1 MGNCVCT
8 YERHHLLE
16 SKKHEYLEWM
26 DFTSNFDK
34 VTFKKSIILTEFTS
48 CQDIAFRSWESIHIP
63 YNETSPEDPWVINK
77 ELLLLYTRKLNKIL
91 PLNLFRTILRAIILF
106 NSDAAHKE
114 FKESLARISPLINFK
129 DLAPSMEPLFGRTN
143 INNAFLTYEGVEAC
157 KRILYLIREKYD
169 MIECCLIL
177 PRVAQILLWFLEDYE
192 VYAVL
197 CTLIQD
203 SQMHQ
208 ESPYFSFVFPFT
220 LVKHKQMVRE
230 VRKLLKNECY
240 LDTGEMDMKPVIRD
254 MVYNILVG
262 YVRPD
267 VKFI

>member
-1 MGNCVCT
+1 MET
-8 YERHHLLE
+8 
-16 SKKHEYLEWM
+16 KKHKFLDWM
-26 DFTSNFDK
+26 DFSSNFDK

-48 CQDIAFRSWESIHIP
+48 CQEIAFRCWNSIHIP
-63 YNETSPEDPWVINK
+63 NIEAKPEDPWVMNE

-91 PLNLFRTILRAIILF
+91 PLNLFRKILRAIVLF

-114 FKESLARISPLINFK
+114 FQESLDRISPLINFK

-143 INNAFLTYEGVEAC
+143 INNAFLTYEGVEVS
-157 KRILYLIREKYD
+157 KRVLYLIREKYN

-230 VRKLLKNECY
+230 VRNLLKYECN
-240 LDTGEMDMKPVIRD
+240 LDTEDMDMKPVIRD
-254 MVYNILVG
+254 MIYNILVG

-267 VKFI
+267 VKLI